1 MVKVTGLDI
10 LAEIIEE
17 NNRIKKAEKQ
27 IQKDK
32 VKELVSQGINKEIA
46 KAMTKAYWDC
56 GIR

>member
-1 MVKVTGLDI
+1 MIKVTGLDI

-17 NNRIKKAEKQ
+17 NSRIEKAERQ
-27 IQKDK
+27 IRKDK
-32 VKELVSQGINKEIA
+32 VNELVSQGIDKEIA

>member
-1 MVKVTGLDI
+1 MVKVKGLDI

-17 NNRIKKAEKQ
+17 NNMIEKAERQ

-32 VKELVSQGINKEIA
+32 VNELVSQGIDKEIA